1 MLTYRFDMADAADL
15 PELPRPSQLW
25 KQLNAEKKR
34 QAADAFWHDEHAAN
48 EQAEAINM
56 IAQRI
61 KFRLKSVLALP
72 LEKKSHYLLGMP
84 AVSEMLAARLL
95 VAYHL
100 QHQRAMMGTFL
111 DALGIRH
118 EEGIIAEDEVKP
130 PTEDALKQA
139 AGALASSYPAEDVSL
154 YLSTLVWQ
162 DPDTWG
168 ALADLPETQP
178 RETTNT

>member
-1 MLTYRFDMADAADL
+1 MADAADL
-15 PELPRPSQLW
+15 PDIPRPSQLW
-25 KQLNAEKKR
+25 KQLNADKKR

-48 EQAEAINM
+48 EQAEAVNL

-61 KFRLKSVLALP
+61 KFRLKSVIAMP
-72 LEKKSHYLLGMP
+72 VEKKTQYLLSMP
-84 AVSEMLAARLL
+84 AVSEMLAARML

-100 QHQRAMMGTFL
+100 QHQRAMMGAFL

-118 EEGIIAEDEVKP
+118 EEGIIAEEEVAP
-130 PTEDALKQA
+130 PTADALKQA
-139 AGALASSYPAEDVSL
+139 ARTLASSYPADDVSL

-168 ALADLPETQP
+168 PLGDLPETKP
-178 RETTNT
+178 RETTKP